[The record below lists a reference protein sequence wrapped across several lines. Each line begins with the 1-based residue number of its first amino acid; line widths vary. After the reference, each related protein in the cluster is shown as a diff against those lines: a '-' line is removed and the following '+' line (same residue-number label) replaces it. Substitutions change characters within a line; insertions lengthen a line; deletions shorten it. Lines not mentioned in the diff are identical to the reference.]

1 MLVEINLLPEKEKK
15 SKSLLLLAIISILI
29 LLIGGFFA
37 FWLNRSYESKISSLE
52 KEILTTEEIVA
63 IEQQKITSYQ
73 SSDSL
78 AQLEQTIEWAKQYP
92 IKTVPIIKELTKLL
106 PERGFIQTF
115 NYTET
120 GIIQLSVQFES
131 TREAAYFFN
140 RLQHWE
146 WLEDA
151 KMASVNAET
160 GFFDKQLGE
169 TERDESE
176 LTNEK
181 YVPRYIA
188 EFELTINKEIIQSEW
203 DSASSEEKEGE
214 DS

>member
-1 MLVEINLLPEKEKK
+1 MLIDINLLPEKETK
-15 SKSLLLLAIISILI
+15 SKSLLLLAIISIVI

-37 FWLNRSYESKISSLE
+37 FWLNRSHENKLSSIE
-52 KEILTTEEIVA
+52 KEITATEEIVA
-63 IEQQKITSYQ
+63 IEQQKMTSYQ

-120 GIIQLSVQFES
+120 GTIQLSVQFES
-131 TREAAYFFN
+131 TREAAYFLN
-140 RLQHWE
+140 SLHQWD

-151 KMASVNAET
+151 KMSSVNAET
-160 GFFDKQLGE
+160 GFFDKQMGE
-169 TERDESE
+169 SERDESE
-176 LTNEK
+176 LANEK

-188 EFELTINKEIIQSEW
+188 EIELTLNKELIKSEVV
-203 DSASSEEKEGE
+203 SPSSDEKEGE